1 MPVTDQQ
8 LIDKTCQINPLTSD
22 LSRETIADNSITQ
35 GGTEPSIHLY
45 YAGIILWLKSLH
57 QPSKSQLQVSAFHQ
71 GSHRGQLDCMFPGT
85 GNVCCHP
92 PELTGRTKPSYDQYS
107 FNRDNNIS
115 QHLPGTYLKAKV
127 PPDNTISYTNHPPFA
142 FGSWELLL
150 QSFLIFSFQDAEAQ
164 ELGGPVGREEAQLCS
179 AAHKAV
185 RVVPVIYHSQLRL
198 FRMHHFLGNPD
209 LALR

>member
-1 MPVTDQQ
+1 MQALFYGSKPY
-8 LIDKTCQINPLTSD
+8 ISP
-22 LSRETIADNSITQ
+22 
-35 GGTEPSIHLY
+35 PSHSCR
-45 YAGIILWLKSLH
+45 SLH
-57 QPSKSQLQVSAFHQ
+57 FIKAATGGNWTACSQEQ
-71 GSHRGQLDCMFPGT
+71 GR

-92 PELTGRTKPSYDQYS
+92 PELIGRTKPSYDQYS
-107 FNRDNNIS
+107 FNNIS
-115 QHLPGTYLKAKV
+115 QHLPGTYLKAKA
-127 PPDNTISYTNHPPFA
+127 PPDKTISYTNHPPFA

>member
-1 MPVTDQQ
+1 MAEIP
-8 LIDKTCQINPLTSD
+8 TS
-22 LSRETIADNSITQ
+22 A
-35 GGTEPSIHLY
+35 
-45 YAGIILWLKSLH
+45 
-57 QPSKSQLQVSAFHQ
+57 LQVTAAGLCISSRQPQ
-71 GSHRGQLDCMFPGT
+71 GATGLHVPRDRECLLSSTWAHRKD
-85 GNVCCHP
+85 
-92 PELTGRTKPSYDQYS
+92 KPSYDQYS